1 MNKEV
6 RTRIE
11 RNVALV
17 EHIVTRMSA
26 RLPNHYERDDLVQA
40 GMLALVES
48 AGRFDEDR
56 GVAFSTF
63 AGRRIEG
70 AVLDVVRRDDWLPR
84 SARAKAREL
93 AAVEQ
98 ELLEQGESSPDSHT
112 VAAAAKMT
120 VKELSDLRHKVRRGV
135 VLTLD
140 RPIPSSDGAATL
152 GDMVADP
159 NAADPN
165 ENLENREL
173 QAYIRSAI
181 HLLPERHRLVI
192 VGYFLEGRPMDELG
206 ALLGVTQSR
215 ISQIKDDAIR
225 RMREGLAAQYDES
238 QPAEQPSG
246 GATAAVVSTPM
257 RSRRIARTTSG
268 SRRSAS
274 DPDRPGRSGSGVG
287 NRPPSAGRA
296 EIPFSLSYLQRR
308 YRRFHQ

>member
-70 AVLDVVRRDDWLPR
+70 AILDVVRRDDWLPR

-98 ELLEQGESSPDSHT
+98 ELLEQI
-112 VAAAAKMT
+112 
-120 VKELSDLRHKVRRGV
+120 LR
-135 VLTLD
+135 
-140 RPIPSSDGAATL
+140 S
-152 GDMVADP
+152 
-159 NAADPN
+159 
-165 ENLENREL
+165 
-173 QAYIRSAI
+173 
-181 HLLPERHRLVI
+181 
-192 VGYFLEGRPMDELG
+192 
-206 ALLGVTQSR
+206 
-215 ISQIKDDAIR
+215 
-225 RMREGLAAQYDES
+225 
-238 QPAEQPSG
+238 
-246 GATAAVVSTPM
+246 
-257 RSRRIARTTSG
+257 
-268 SRRSAS
+268 
-274 DPDRPGRSGSGVG
+274 
-287 NRPPSAGRA
+287 
-296 EIPFSLSYLQRR
+296 
-308 YRRFHQ
+308 